1 LLVPDATGVL
11 ILLALLALLEGTRLF
26 LQWRARRRPVVV
38 RRAPRALPSRAREA
52 KRDDAPRPVVVLVHG
67 FAGFDELR
75 VAGRRAAYFR
85 GVRER
90 LEARGFECVVP
101 RLPPVAAISVRARV
115 LARELEH
122 VACGG
127 RDVHVI
133 AHSMGGLDARYA
145 LSNYA
150 HGAGVRSLVSV
161 ATPHRGTPLAPGLA
175 RVARASGLTELAR
188 AMEDLAPE
196 RLDALA
202 SAMRDV
208 RHVRYAS
215 VVVAPRGGRVHPLLR
230 PTYALLSRKVGEN
243 DGLVPVASQRWGQVI
258 GEADTDHWG
267 VVGWSGAFDAVAFY
281 DALILALPQLVTAR
295 RPPAL
300 SAA

>member
-1 LLVPDATGVL
+1 MPDATGVL
-11 ILLALLALLEGTRLF
+11 FLLALLFVLEASRLF
-26 LQWRARRRPVVV
+26 LKWRAERRP
-38 RRAPRALPSRAREA
+38 RPLLRPTAPLALPPAPA
-52 KRDDAPRPVVVLVHG
+52 PKADDAPRPVVVLVHG

-90 LEARGFECVVP
+90 LEARGYACVVP
-101 RLPPVAAISVRARV
+101 RLPPVASIAVRARV

-122 VACGG
+122 AGAGG
-127 RDVHVI
+127 GDVHVI

-145 LSNYA
+145 LSNYT
-150 HGAGVRSLVSV
+150 HSSSVRSLVSV
-161 ATPHRGTPLAPGLA
+161 ATPHQGTPLAAGLA
-175 RVARASGLTELAR
+175 RLARASGLGELAR
-188 AMEDLAPE
+188 ALEDLAPE

-202 SAMRDV
+202 GAMRDA
-208 RHVRYAS
+208 RQVRYAS

-230 PTYALLSRKVGEN
+230 PTYALLSRKFGDN

-258 GEADTDHWG
+258 GNAETDHWG
-267 VVGWSGAFDAVAFY
+267 VVGWGGAFDAAAFY
-281 DALILALPQLVTAR
+281 DALVLALPRLVAARTA
-295 RPPAL
+295 PAL